1 MKEEE
6 KDKNKNEIS
15 RRSFLA
21 SAGIVATGSVIGGGI
36 LSGCSSEPTEET
48 VSVTETRTRTT
59 TIQVEVPV
67 TRQKAIGHLIH
78 NPDICLGCRMCEM
91 VCAINKDGVASL
103 EKGRIFTIRHIFEG
117 QIAEVFPCQHCDE
130 PECLQAC
137 PTGALHIDTATGA
150 RVIDAEICVG
160 CQLCLNACPF
170 NPPRIRYNAEKQ
182 ICFKC
187 DLCEGEPQCV
197 KFCGTGALTFVEEE
211 A

>member
-21 SAGIVATGSVIGGGI
+21 SAGIVAAGSVIGGGM
-36 LSGCSSEPTEET
+36 LAGCSSEPAEET

-59 TIQVEVPV
+59 TVQVEVPV
-67 TRQKAIGHLIH
+67 VRQKAMGHLIQ
-78 NPDICLGCRMCEM
+78 NPDICSGCRTCEL
-91 VCAINKDGVASL
+91 VCAINKEGVASAEL
-103 EKGRIFTIRHIFEG
+103 SRIQWTKQIFGG
-117 QIAEVFPCQHCDE
+117 QITDILPCQHCDE

-137 PTGALHIDTATGA
+137 PTGALHIDANTGA
-150 RVIDAEICVG
+150 RVIDADICVG

-170 NPPRIRYNAEKQ
+170 NPPRIRFNVNKH

-187 DLCEGEPQCV
+187 DLCDGEPLCV
-197 KFCGTGALTFVEEE
+197 KFCPTGALSFVMEDM
-211 A
+211 